1 MYMPMDRNE
10 MNSFF
15 IANLNTYHGIAQDI
29 QFDDENNYCKKII
42 DIRWRG
48 DVHFIFY
55 YSVSGYGYY
64 AVERDGQKISATYW
78 IRKFKAEDIVHMQRL
93 INDIESGRYNKKK
106 TLKESIKDKVEKCGL
121 TSYMNAT
128 KWKELIG
135 ELEKRPDISFMYK
148 SLFDAISPEY
158 YWDIRG
164 DEDIEYMNWAVIEWM
179 KINPY
184 VVETEYIGR
193 LVKPNVTSIDLSLE
207 VKGILKKHS
216 IPYEYDDVNG
226 IYIIFGW
233 K

>member
-1 MYMPMDRNE
+1 MLMDRNE

>member
-1 MYMPMDRNE
+1 MPMNRNE
-10 MNSFF
+10 MKSFL

-29 QFDDENNYCKKII
+29 QFDDENNYYKKII

-48 DVHFIFY
+48 DVHFVFY
-55 YSVSGYGYY
+55 YNTSGHGYY
-64 AVERDGQKISATYW
+64 AVERDMQKISATYW
-78 IRKFKAEDIVHMQRL
+78 IRKFNEEDIVYMQRL

-135 ELEKRPDISFMYK
+135 ELEKRPHISFMYK
-148 SLFDAISPEY
+148 SLFDTVSPKY
-158 YWDIRG
+158 YWEIRG
-164 DEDIEYMNWAVIEWM
+164 DKNIEHINWAVIEWM

-184 VVETEYIGR
+184 IVETDYIGR
-193 LVKPNVTSIDLSLE
+193 LVKPNVTRTDLSLE
-207 VKGILKKHS
+207 VKGILKKHF

-226 IYIIFGW
+226 IYVIFGW